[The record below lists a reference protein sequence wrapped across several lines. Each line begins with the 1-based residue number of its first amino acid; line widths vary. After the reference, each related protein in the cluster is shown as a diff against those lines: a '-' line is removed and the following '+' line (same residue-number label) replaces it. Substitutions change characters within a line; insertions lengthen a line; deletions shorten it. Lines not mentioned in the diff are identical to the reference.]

1 MRRFLRRLI
10 LWLLIVVV
18 ALPLAYL
25 AVFRFVPIPG
35 TPLMVLRAIDGED
48 WRREWRSIDTMS
60 PHLLRAVIASED
72 ARFCQHGGFDLNQI
86 EAAVADYAE
95 GGRLR
100 GASTISMQT
109 AKNLFLWPG
118 RSFLRKGLEAWLTL
132 LVEATWSKRR
142 IMEAYLN
149 VVEFGPGIYGAEA
162 AAQAHFGRSAAQL
175 TSRQAALLA
184 AVLPNPRLYS
194 AARPSTYIRRRA
206 AIIGARAQAV
216 PLAKGGI
223 CP

>member
-1 MRRFLRRLI
+1 MRRFVRQLV
-10 LWLLIVVV
+10 LWLLILLV

-25 AVFRFVPIPG
+25 ALFRFVPVPG
-35 TPLMVLRAIDGED
+35 TPLMALRAIEGEG
-48 WRREWRSIDTMS
+48 WRREWRSIDAIS
-60 PHLLRAVIASED
+60 PHLQRAVIASED
-72 ARFCQHGGFDLNQI
+72 ARFCQHVGFDLNQI
-86 EAAVADYAE
+86 EAAVADYTE

-118 RSFLRKGLEAWLTL
+118 RSFLRKGLEAWLTVL
-132 LVEATWSKRR
+132 LEATWSKRR
-142 IMEAYLN
+142 ILETYLN

-162 AAQAHFGRSAAQL
+162 AARAHFGRSAAQL
-175 TSRQAALLA
+175 MPRQAALLA

-194 AARPSTYIRRRA
+194 ASRPSAYISRRA

-216 PLAKGGI
+216 TLVKDRI